1 MGRGLSGETLQESI
15 LLQVGIKSLNL
26 LDFERNREKDLFL
39 CDINSDR
46 TMFGGESETELSIVK
61 DEASEDTYLNI

>member
-1 MGRGLSGETLQESI
+1 MRIGRGLSGESLQESV

-46 TMFGGESETELSIVK
+46 TMFGGESET
-61 DEASEDTYLNI
+61 

>member
-1 MGRGLSGETLQESI
+1 MKYKVKMKVGRGLSSEALQESI

-46 TMFGGESETELSIVK
+46 TMFGGESETELSI
-61 DEASEDTYLNI
+61 A